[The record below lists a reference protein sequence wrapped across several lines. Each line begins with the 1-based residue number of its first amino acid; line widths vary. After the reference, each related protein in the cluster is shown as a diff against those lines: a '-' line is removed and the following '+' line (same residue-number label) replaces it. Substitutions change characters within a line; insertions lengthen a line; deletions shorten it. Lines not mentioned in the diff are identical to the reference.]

1 MRAAFLVRLVAGT
14 STLLATP
21 AGAASFDC
29 RKAETPDERTICSH
43 PGLNDSDVEMATT
56 YKLLAGLM
64 AMGARGA
71 LQDSQQDF
79 LTRRHACADDLAC
92 LQQAY
97 KTRLEELQAIY
108 DHIPKPL

>member
-1 MRAAFLVRLVAGT
+1 MRAAFLVRLLAG
-14 STLLATP
+14 SLPLLAAP
-21 AGAASFDC
+21 VGAASFDC

-79 LTRRHACADDLAC
+79 LTRRRACGDNLAC
-92 LQQAY
+92 LQQVY